1 MTFDLLPRSSFTLS
15 DGGQLSYSQFEPAT
29 KPRGTVLVVP
39 GRREFIEKKYT
50 EVGQPLLDL
59 GYRLIIVEPRGQG
72 LSSRF
77 LSGDERQRDHI
88 DDFNTHIN
96 DIRAFYKRAV
106 QPGLVKPLIVHGHS
120 MGGHILLR
128 WLAED
133 RPAVAGAFV
142 TAPMLAIASMPAQMV
157 AHVISWACAFGHAA
171 NYATPTQHDYGG
183 GKDLVFADNL
193 LTQDPA
199 RFPIIENYFKA
210 HPDLTVGG
218 VTWGWVLAALRS
230 MEKAHAW
237 DYLARIDVPVM
248 SLVGGLDRVTPAAE
262 ICGYLNRIPRV
273 RTHVIPN
280 ARHDLLNEIEPV
292 LTESWHHIRSF
303 LKTVAPA

>member
-1 MTFDLLPRSSFTLS
+1 M
-15 DGGQLSYSQFEPAT
+15 SYSQFEPAT

-96 DIRAFYKRAV
+96 DIRAFYKRVV
-106 QPGLVKPLIVHGHS
+106 QPGLAKPLIVHGHS

-133 RPAVAGAFV
+133 RPAGGRRVCHGPYAGDCQHAR
-142 TAPMLAIASMPAQMV
+142 ADGR
-157 AHVISWACAFGHAA
+157 ACH
-171 NYATPTQHDYGG
+171 Q
-183 GKDLVFADNL
+183 L
-193 LTQDPA
+193 
-199 RFPIIENYFKA
+199 
-210 HPDLTVGG
+210 G
-218 VTWGWVLAALRS
+218 VCLRS
-230 MEKAHAW
+230 
-237 DYLARIDVPVM
+237 
-248 SLVGGLDRVTPAAE
+248 
-262 ICGYLNRIPRV
+262 CGKLCDADA
-273 RTHVIPN
+273 T
-280 ARHDLLNEIEPV
+280 
-292 LTESWHHIRSF
+292 
-303 LKTVAPA
+303 